1 MIYRY
6 LFGLFFALGFC
17 GAQAVA
23 GVITDVEVIDSYV
36 GYWQSVSWT
45 HDLSDQAFTPGSALG
60 GALTIEFS
68 DDGVRDFFGLLPDL
82 GEVATIVVGT
92 IDFQDGELFY
102 TPTSNWVGNIGI
114 NSLASLNSDGKLDVK
129 VWSDFGDFYVGN
141 SMLEVT
147 TSVPEP
153 SMLVLMGMGLVA
165 FGVVRGRGS
174 KLA

>member
-1 MIYRY
+1 MNYRY
-6 LFGLFFALGFC
+6 LLGLFFALGFC
-17 GAQAVA
+17 STQAVA

-36 GYWQSVSWT
+36 GYWQSASWT
-45 HDLSDQAFTPGSALG
+45 HDLSDQAFTPGSAVG

-82 GEVATIVVGT
+82 GEVATIVVGI

-102 TPTSNWVGNIGI
+102 TPTSDWAGNIGI

-141 SMLEVT
+141 SILEVT

-153 SMLVLMGMGLVA
+153 SILGLLGMGLLA
-165 FGVVRGRGS
+165 FGAVRSRRS
-174 KLA
+174 EVA